1 MANNEDRTTAMQQ
14 QWLDSLPIH
23 GVIKAEPLLR
33 GVANNV
39 YKITTTKTDYILKQF
54 RFDHPYGLDRDQEV
68 HVQRQLAQLNLAPEI
83 IHYDAT
89 QGLVLQVFLKEPDLA
104 HTDIPMADKLREL
117 ADLSAH
123 IHRVSVE
130 APVWSLRERLNRY
143 CQQLAEFDAEHARQ
157 FTQRLRGFRKLL
169 DSFAAHPV
177 FCHNDLG
184 LHHVF
189 LNPTPRVIDWE
200 YSGLGERYFDLANTM
215 AANDLERH
223 QCNAFINAYEATSGF
238 QVQRQTLD
246 NWREL
251 VAVVNQLWYELH
263 HHLQRITE

>member
-1 MANNEDRTTAMQQ
+1 MQQ

-39 YKITTTKTDYILKQF
+39 YKITTTKATYILKQF

-68 HVQRQLAQLNLAPEI
+68 QVQRQLAEQQLAPEVL
-83 IHYDAT
+83 HYDAA
-89 QGLVLQVFLKEPDLA
+89 QGLVVQSYLEEPDLA
-104 HTDIPMADKLREL
+104 HADLPMADKLREL
-117 ADLSAH
+117 AQLAAH
-123 IHRVSVE
+123 IHRVSIN
-130 APVWSLRERLNRY
+130 APVWSLRERLARY
-143 CQQLAEFDAEHARQ
+143 CQQLAEFDRDHAKQ
-157 FTQRLRGFRKLL
+157 FESRLKRFRKLL

-189 LNPTPRVIDWE
+189 LAPTPRVIDWE
-200 YSGLGERYFDLANTM
+200 YSGIGERYFDLASAM
-215 AANDLERH
+215 AANEMELPQR
-223 QCNAFINAYEATSGF
+223 NAFINAYEASAGF
-238 QVQRQTLD
+238 QVHRETLES
-246 NWREL
+246 WREL